1 MQKREFLRPG
11 EIKIIRQSL
20 GDVAAIAA
28 VGIPLLVLLRSL
40 VPISHIPSESMEP
53 TLHVGDRVMVN
64 NMQYLTKDPERG
76 DIVAFDSGFRAG
88 FLNREQVHFVKRVVG
103 MPGDELQIVNGS
115 LYINGDILTEPYA
128 VGEQGDFALTK
139 VTPGHYF
146 LMGDNRDK
154 SYDSRYLGLIPE
166 GHIKG
171 KILLILPID

>member
-11 EIKIIRQSL
+11 EIQIIRKSL

-28 VGIPLLVLLRSL
+28 VGIPLLVLLRSV

-53 TLHVGDRVMVN
+53 TLHGGDHVMVN
-64 NMQYLTKDPERG
+64 NMQYLTKAPERG
-76 DIVAFDSGFRAG
+76 DIVAFDSGFRTG
-88 FLNREQVHFVKRVVG
+88 LLNKEQVLFVKRVVG

-154 SYDSRYLGLIPE
+154 SYDSRYLGSIPE
-166 GHIKG
+166 DRIKG
-171 KILLILPID
+171 KVLLTLPVD